1 MLHKKL
7 NLFHAMLLGSF
18 VLCTVAFTSCN
29 NNGDGKDAKTD
40 STLTKKVDS
49 LKTAVMDTVKK
60 IIDSTMEK
68 GNTRPS
74 HTP

>member
-7 NLFHAMLLGSF
+7 NFFHALLLGSF

-29 NNGDGKDAKTD
+29 NNGEGKDAKTD
-40 STLTKKVDS
+40 T
-49 LKTAVMDTVKK
+49 TATPKMDTVKHVG
-60 IIDSTMEK
+60 DTTPLP
-68 GNTRPS
+68 GNTKPS